1 MVIRITPFMD
11 NSGIPDTNFFKG
23 DRYNRLP
30 GIYDTGMHIQTM
42 RNPLREIIELL
53 RCIFKIIF

>member
-1 MVIRITPFMD
+1 MVIRITPFID

-30 GIYDTGMHIQTM
+30 GIYDTGMHTQTK

-53 RCIFKIIF
+53 